1 MEAGD
6 FGRKKGKEEAMKFE
20 TQQKK
25 MSFRE
30 WVRLLEE
37 GVPERVL
44 LTGIFPPRD
53 YPSWT
58 LSFYDKLRKIR
69 VRKSVRQEEHIK
81 ELKAWAQRLKG
92 SRCQAFLSVTLQEGA
107 VELKLDGVQP
117 DQGYEYQVRNGGLVL
132 TRVQNEDIPF

>member
-1 MEAGD
+1 
-6 FGRKKGKEEAMKFE
+6 MKFQ
-20 TQQKK
+20 TPTR
-25 MSFRE
+25 SIPFRE
-30 WVRLLEE
+30 WIRQIEE
-37 GVPERVL
+37 GVQEKVL

-58 LSFYDKLRKIR
+58 LSFYDELRKVR

-117 DQGYEYQVRNGGLVL
+117 DQNYEYQIRNGGLVL
-132 TRVQNEDIPF
+132 TRVTQEDIPF